1 MLETGN
7 RRSCSLQ
14 GSSRQVHPGFKYI
27 FCDIDLGNE
36 MYEKLIEGVEKALK
50 FQLTQVDEDSCE
62 EEYDSAE

>member
-1 MLETGN
+1 MIDDPTRYKEAAAKFIRDLGKFRDN
-7 RRSCSLQ
+7 
-14 GSSRQVHPGFKYI
+14 
-27 FCDIDLGNE
+27 IDLGTD